1 MEFRYDVNGNTYTVH
16 VEREGEGRYRVTVG
30 DRTYA
35 VEAHRPEHGRLHLS
49 IEGRRY
55 RAYVA
60 HDGTR
65 RFVAFGA
72 CPYVLEQSRGRSA
85 HSRVAAHEGSLEAR
99 MPGQVVA
106 VLVEEGQEVE
116 AGQTLVVLEAM
127 KMELRV
133 VAPAA
138 GRVRAVLCRPGDVVE
153 RGQRLVELD

>member
-1 MEFRYDVNGNTYTVH
+1 MEFRYEVNGEIHTVR

-49 IEGRRY
+49 IEGRRC

-60 HDGTR
+60 REGAR
-65 RFVAFGA
+65 RYVAFGA
-72 CPYVLEQSRGRSA
+72 RPYVLEQSRGRRRA
-85 HSRVAAHEGSLEAR
+85 RAAAHEGSLEAQ

-133 VAPAA
+133 IAPTA
-138 GRVRAVLCRPGDVVE
+138 GRVRAVFCQPGDVVE
-153 RGQRLVELD
+153 RGQQLVELA